1 MTKMTEETTLENILR
16 VVEERTGWRI
26 SNARQRGLIS
36 GVNRAMAHAGIT
48 VPKIYAQAIVDAPV
62 LFDALVMQLTVSETY
77 FFRHAAQFDFI
88 RDTVIPDIR
97 RRKGSKHR
105 IRAWSAGCA
114 SGEEPYSLAILFEQ
128 LGVAHEIILATDLDG
143 ASLRKAE
150 AGSYTKWSF
159 RSTYDFDKDRY
170 LRSDGKTSTVVDS
183 IRDKVTFRRLNLA
196 EGVERPTEAA
206 MSDFDIIFCRNV
218 LIYFDTAA
226 IAVTTE
232 RLLSSLAVGGWL
244 IAGPSDPALPKLLP
258 FETIFTGAGTAYRR
272 LASLPQH
279 PPTERRAATAALPPI
294 RFLPSEEIGISQFR
308 LRPDMV
314 GGDTDIQME
323 SISNAKPAQL
333 ALTGRRAKQE
343 HAFSKA
349 DYEAVLKL
357 TERADCAEEYTI
369 RFHALTNMGRKT
381 EALNALSAAAAQ
393 FPLNIE
399 IHLLRAMTFME
410 NGNLD
415 AAASAARKAVYLDR
429 QQIAGHML
437 LGLILVKTKD
447 KEGAFR
453 AFRSARDMAARCP
466 EDERVPHMD
475 GMTASQIVQAT
486 NSELANS
493 IQFSEASA

>member
-1 MTKMTEETTLENILR
+1 MTEKTTLEDILR

-26 SNARQRGLIS
+26 SDARQQGLIN
-36 GVNRAMAHAGIT
+36 GINRAMAHAGFVAPT
-48 VPKIYAQAIVDAPV
+48 TYAQAICEDPL

-88 RDTVIPDIR
+88 RDTIIPDIR
-97 RRKGSKHR
+97 RRKGLKHP

-128 LGVAHEIILATDLDG
+128 LGEAHDIILATDLDG

-150 AGSYTKWSF
+150 AGCYSKWSF

-170 LRSDGKTSTVVDS
+170 FRTEGKKSTVVER

-196 EGVERPTEAA
+196 EALERPLETA

-218 LIYFDTAA
+218 LIYFDAAA

-244 IAGPSDPALPKLLP
+244 IAGPSDPALPKISP
-258 FETIFTGAGTAYRR
+258 FEAVFTGAGTAYRR

-279 PPTERRAATAALPPI
+279 PPAERPATKAALPPI
-294 RFLPSEEIGISQFR
+294 CFSPSDEIEISQGG
-308 LRPDMV
+308 LRPDMA
-314 GGDTDIQME
+314 GGKSDVQMQ
-323 SISNAKPAQL
+323 SISNAKPANL
-333 ALTGRRAKQE
+333 ALTDRRKMQE
-343 HAFSKA
+343 HALSVA
-349 DYEAVLKL
+349 DYESVLKL
-357 TERADCAEEYTI
+357 TEHVECAEEYTI

-381 EALNALSAAAAQ
+381 EALNALSAAAAR

-399 IHLLRAMTFME
+399 IHLLRAVTFLDS
-410 NGNLD
+410 GSLD

-437 LGLILVKTKD
+437 LGLILVRTKD
-447 KEGAFR
+447 HEGAFR
-453 AFRSARDMAARCP
+453 AFRSAHDMAARRP
-466 EDERVPHMD
+466 EDEHVPHMD

-486 NSELANS
+486 SSELA
-493 IQFSEASA
+493 IGGRFSEASA